1 MPKKMSPKSP
11 AQRLRR
17 SLRRS
22 LGSGGGGR
30 ALGVLAAVAV
40 ATAGIVLSTG
50 TTGAA
55 PVPNT
60 NITPN
65 PDPNAPLA
73 APAPGSL
80 TFQQGPISGNATLA
94 QSGIVVG
101 SPQQVLVDI
110 DLKATGEASNQRIPV
125 AMTLVL
131 DRSGSMSGQ
140 KLEQARRSVLQ
151 ALEQMQDGDWFGFV
165 AYDHA
170 AQTLVPLQ
178 PVGPN
183 RASIRAT
190 VMNVRAGGGTQIPQ
204 GLDRG
209 FETLQNAPAGYA
221 RRVVLVSDGIDGSG
235 VGPQGVRTNVARYGQ
250 SGVTVAALGIGTDYD
265 EAFLTAVADAGNG
278 AYAYLATGSELQ
290 GFLAQEM
297 RAASAMVA
305 ERVAFDFALPPNT
318 RFVAAHGATAN
329 HRAGGVHLDVG
340 NMAAGDQRH
349 IVLQLESTAM
359 TTGPLG
365 GIGVDLSFTDRGTG
379 QLASLHAGAL
389 QVAGVSDEALAA
401 ATRNNAAFA
410 AAKAVLLEQSQL
422 EAMNEWRQGN
432 VEGAVRMA
440 RDNAARLQQLQQM
453 APESPTVS
461 AAAEAAEEDAESFEA
476 LDPYSAGGRGYGLG
490 SNAARRTRATGL

>member
-1 MPKKMSPKSP
+1 M
-11 AQRLRR
+11 A
-17 SLRRS
+17 
-22 LGSGGGGR
+22 
-30 ALGVLAAVAV
+30 
-40 ATAGIVLSTG
+40 
-50 TTGAA
+50 
-55 PVPNT
+55 
-60 NITPN
+60 
-65 PDPNAPLA
+65 
-73 APAPGSL
+73 
-80 TFQQGPISGNATLA
+80 
-94 QSGIVVG
+94 
-101 SPQQVLVDI
+101 
-110 DLKATGEASNQRIPV
+110 
-125 AMTLVL
+125 LVL

-190 VMNVRAGGGTQIPQ
+190 IMNVRAGGGTQIPQ

-209 FETLQNAPAGYA
+209 FQTLQSAPAGYA

-235 VGPQGVRTNVARYGQ
+235 VGPQGVRNTVATYGQ

-290 GFLAQEM
+290 GFLGQEM

-318 RFVAAHGATAN
+318 RFVAAYGATAN
-329 HRAGGVHLDVG
+329 HAAGGIHLDVG

-359 TTGPLG
+359 ATGPLG

-379 QLASLHAGAL
+379 QLASVHAGAL

-401 ATRNNAAFA
+401 ATRNNEAFA

-422 EAMNEWRQGN
+422 EAMNEWRSGN

-440 RDNAARLQQLQQM
+440 RDNAAQLDRLRQM
-453 APESPTVS
+453 APASPTVS

>member
-1 MPKKMSPKSP
+1 MPKKTSPKSP
-11 AQRLRR
+11 ARRLRR

-55 PVPNT
+55 PIPSGPIANT
-60 NITPN
+60 PGGTP
-65 PDPNAPLA
+65 A
-73 APAPGSL
+73 APAPGTL
-80 TFQQGPISGNATLA
+80 TFQQGPISGSAALA

-101 SPQQVLVDI
+101 APQQVLVDI
-110 DLKATGEASNQRIPV
+110 DLKATGEGSNQRIPV

-165 AYDHA
+165 AYDHS

-190 VMNVRAGGGTQIPQ
+190 INNVRAGGGTQIPQ
-204 GLDRG
+204 GLDQG
-209 FETLQNAPAGYA
+209 FQTLQSAPAGYA

-235 VGPQGVRTNVARYGQ
+235 VGPQGIRNSVTRYGQ

-278 AYAYLATGSELQ
+278 AYAYLQHGSELQ

-318 RFVAAHGATAN
+318 RFVRAFGATAN
-329 HRAGGVHLDVG
+329 SRSGGVQLQVG

-349 IVLQLESTAM
+349 IVLELQSTA
-359 TTGPLG
+359 TATGPLG

-379 QLASLHAGAL
+379 QLASAHAGAL
-389 QVAGVSDEALAA
+389 QIAGVSDQALAA
-401 ATRNNAAFA
+401 ATRNDEAFA
-410 AAKAVLLEQSQL
+410 NAKAVLIEEQQQ

-440 RDNAARLQQLQQM
+440 RDNAAVLDDLRQM
-453 APESPTVS
+453 APTSMAVS

-476 LDPYSAGGRGYGLG
+476 LDPMSAGGRGYGLG
-490 SNAARRTRATGL
+490 SNAARRSRATGL